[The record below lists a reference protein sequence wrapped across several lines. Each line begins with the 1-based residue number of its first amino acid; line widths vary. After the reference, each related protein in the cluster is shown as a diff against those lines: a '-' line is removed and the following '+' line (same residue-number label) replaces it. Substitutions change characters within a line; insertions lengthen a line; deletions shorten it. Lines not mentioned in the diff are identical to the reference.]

1 MRTVGTE
8 VMVASAQKKLL
19 EERMKICNILWNA
32 GIKVRKRGY
41 TYMYV
46 LFCLWEIQAEM
57 SYKENPR
64 FLDQA
69 TSPGRPFSSTIS
81 FFTSSQDILT
91 NEKHISNTGNCYTVL
106 F

>member
-1 MRTVGTE
+1 M
-8 VMVASAQKKLL
+8 ASAQKKLL

-64 FLDQA
+64 FLDQIQYCE
-69 TSPGRPFSSTIS
+69 REKVPFMVIVGVDEKDKGGVKIRNVR
-81 FFTSSQDILT
+81 SQT
-91 NEKHISNTGNCYTVL
+91 EVSVL
-106 F
+106 